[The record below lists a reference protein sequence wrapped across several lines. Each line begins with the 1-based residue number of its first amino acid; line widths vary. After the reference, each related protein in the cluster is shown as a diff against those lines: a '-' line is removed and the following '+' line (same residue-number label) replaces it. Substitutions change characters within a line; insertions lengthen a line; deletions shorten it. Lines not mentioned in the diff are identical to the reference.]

1 MIKQSFNNFLKYNP
15 LNYDNKI
22 DAKHILRIYYLADVD
37 YTEKVYIT
45 RKSFEI

>member
-22 DAKHILRIYYLADVD
+22 DAKHVLHIYYVADID
-37 YTEKVYIT
+37 YREKVYIT
-45 RKSFEI
+45 RNSFEI